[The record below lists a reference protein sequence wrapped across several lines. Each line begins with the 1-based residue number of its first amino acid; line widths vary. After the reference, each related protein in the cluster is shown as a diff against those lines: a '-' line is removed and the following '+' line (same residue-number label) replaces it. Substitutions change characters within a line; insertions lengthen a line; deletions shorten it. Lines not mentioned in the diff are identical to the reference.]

1 MGHKR
6 SLSLKAHLFPNIFGD
21 EVVKIYLP
29 PVGVVDKGVMDFLVR
44 WLSSIWPLRAG
55 PAIAV
60 PEEAY
65 KRLMKAVHGPWNP

>member
-1 MGHKR
+1 
-6 SLSLKAHLFPNIFGD
+6 
-21 EVVKIYLP
+21 VVKIYLP

-44 WLSSIWPLRAG
+44 WLSSIWPLGAR

-65 KRLMKAVHGPWNP
+65 NAS